1 MAFDC
6 NIIQLRLDGCSQVSR
21 EGWWDWPLILLAG
34 QGSAEPCPTFVSLS
48 PVALSVLW
56 SDVTNGSEYRVPQP
70 G

>member
-34 QGSAEPCPTFVSLS
+34 QGR
-48 PVALSVLW
+48 ALPHVCFTTAGCAVVVVERLHQW
-56 SDVTNGSEYRVPQP
+56 
-70 G
+70 